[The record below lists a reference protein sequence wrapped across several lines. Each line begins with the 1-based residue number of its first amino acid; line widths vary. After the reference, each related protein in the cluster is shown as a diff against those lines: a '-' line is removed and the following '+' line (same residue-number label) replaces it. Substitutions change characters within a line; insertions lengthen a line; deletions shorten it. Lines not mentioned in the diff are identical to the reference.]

1 MQNQPERE
9 KKDPLEIEDL
19 ISDPYEIL
27 EIDPS
32 ATAGDIKKA
41 YFKKVR
47 EHPPEQEPEQF
58 KRIRAA
64 YDMLRTPEARSA
76 TDLFML
82 KPPLA
87 YEPYKRPPSFSLDIT
102 EADIIHAAKAKT
114 DVLRRDFK
122 TDFRDVN
129 L

>member
-9 KKDPLEIEDL
+9 KKDPLAIEDL

-27 EIDPS
+27 EIDPT
-32 ATAGDIKKA
+32 ATTGDIKKA

-76 TDLFML
+76 TDVFML

-102 EADIIHAAKAKT
+102 ETDIIQTAKGQT
-114 DVLRRDFK
+114 DILRRDFK
-122 TDFRDVN
+122 HDFRDIN